1 VSRRPKLT
9 PEDLADP
16 SKLGGIL
23 DAVVADDN
31 YRKLTAK
38 ILKAQDRLQQLAS
51 DDAWVEYLEVEQL
64 VNTRMTF
71 MLTAVAKFAFNEGRR
86 HQRQLRHSR

>member
-86 HQRQLRHSR
+86 HQRQLRHRR